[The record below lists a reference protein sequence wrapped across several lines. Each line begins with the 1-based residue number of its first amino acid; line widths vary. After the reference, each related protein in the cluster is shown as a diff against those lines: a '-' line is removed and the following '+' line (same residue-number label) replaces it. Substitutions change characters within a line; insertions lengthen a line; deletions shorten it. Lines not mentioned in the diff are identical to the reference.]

1 MNSME
6 TGPES
11 RVVSEERQGPRLSW
25 LPWVLGS
32 ALLAAV
38 VTAAVQVA
46 QEREFARLL
55 EDAQP
60 AWIGVAVVLQAATYL
75 AQAEVFRAAI
85 PRRAHVSL
93 TRGWLYELSLT
104 KLFLDQAL
112 PSAGVSSTVV
122 IAKALESRG
131 ASRAAATACAMI
143 NIASYHAAYVVAL
156 LAALAITVALRETSW
171 ILVSLSVAFIAFA
184 SAMTIGVTVLAGR
197 RARPGSIVTRVP
209 GTKGVV
215 RFLQDSD
222 GALVR
227 DRRILGTTTA
237 WQLAIVLLDAATMSV
252 CIRALGAHAPADAVF
267 ASFMIA
273 SLVRTMGVVP
283 GGLGTYEA
291 TSVATLHLVGMS
303 VSAALSAT
311 LIFRGLSFWIPMLP
325 GLWSSR
331 RIVRAVS

>member
-1 MNSME
+1 MNGMDA
-6 TGPES
+6 GPES
-11 RVVSEERQGPRLSW
+11 GVVSDQRLVPGLSW

-32 ALLAAV
+32 ALLGAV
-38 VTAAVQVA
+38 VAAAA
-46 QEREFARLL
+46 QLAEEREFARLV
-55 EDAQP
+55 EEAQP
-60 AWIGVAVVLQAATYL
+60 EWLLVAAVCQAVTYL

-85 PRRAHVSL
+85 PRQAHASL
-93 TRGWLYELSLT
+93 RRGWLYELSLT

-122 IAKALESRG
+122 IVKALESRRVLRG
-131 ASRAAATACAMI
+131 TAAACAMI

-156 LAALAITVALRETSW
+156 LVAVAITVMFRETSW

-184 SAMTIGVTVLAGR
+184 SAMTVGVAGLAGR
-197 RARPGSIVTRVP
+197 RARPGSLVTRVP
-209 GTKGVV
+209 GIKGVV
-215 RFLQDSD
+215 KLLQDSD

-227 DRRILGTTTA
+227 DRRILGTATA
-237 WQLAIVLLDAATMSV
+237 WQLAIVLLDAATMFV
-252 CIRALGAHAPADAVF
+252 CIRAVGAHAPADAVF

-291 TSVATLHLVGMS
+291 TSVATLHLIGID

-331 RIVRAVS
+331 RISRPAS

>member
-6 TGPES
+6 PGPGS
-11 RVVSEERQGPRLSW
+11 GVVSNQQQGPRLTW

-38 VTAAVQVA
+38 VAAAA
-46 QEREFARLL
+46 QLAEEREFARLVD
-55 EDAQP
+55 EAQP
-60 AWIGVAVVLQAATYL
+60 EWLLVAVVFQAATYL

-85 PRRAHVSL
+85 PREAHASL
-93 TRGWLYELSLT
+93 RRGWLYELSLT

-112 PSAGVSSTVV
+112 PSAGLSSTVV
-122 IAKALESRG
+122 IVNALESRRV
-131 ASRAAATACAMI
+131 SRGAATACAMI
-143 NIASYHAAYVVAL
+143 NIASYHAAYVIAL
-156 LAALAITVALRETSW
+156 VLAVAITVVLRETSW
-171 ILVSLSVAFIAFA
+171 ILVSVSVAFIAFA
-184 SAMTIGVTVLAGR
+184 TAMTVGITLLAGR
-197 RARPGSIVTRVP
+197 RVKSATIVTRVP
-209 GTKGVV
+209 GIKSVV
-215 RFLQDSD
+215 KFLQDSD

-227 DRRILGTTTA
+227 DRRILGTATA

-252 CIRALGAHAPADAVF
+252 CIRAIGAHAPADAVF

-291 TSVATLHLVGMS
+291 TSVATLHLIGID

-325 GLWSSR
+325 GLWSAR
-331 RIVRAVS
+331 RISRPAS

>member
-1 MNSME
+1 MMPNVDP
-6 TGPES
+6 TGD
-11 RVVSEERQGPRLSW
+11 RDGQQAPRLGW
-25 LPWVLGS
+25 LQWVLGS

-38 VTAAVQVA
+38 VAAAA
-46 QEREFARLL
+46 QLADEREFARLV

-60 AWIGVAVVLQAATYL
+60 EWLVLAVVLQAATYL

-85 PRRAHVSL
+85 PRDAHASL
-93 TRGWLYELSLT
+93 TRAWLYELSLT

-112 PSAGVSSTVV
+112 PTAGLSSTVV
-122 IAKALESRG
+122 IVKALERRG
-131 ASRAAATACAMI
+131 TSRAAAAACAMI

-156 LAALAITVALRETSW
+156 LIAVAITVVLRETSW

-184 SAMTIGVTVLAGR
+184 TAMTAGIALLAGR
-197 RARPGSIVTRVP
+197 RTRPGSLVTRVP
-209 GTKGVV
+209 GIKGVV
-215 RFLQDSD
+215 RFLQDAD

-227 DRRILGTTTA
+227 DRRILGTATL

-252 CIRALGAHAPADAVF
+252 CIHAIGAHAPADAVF

-291 TSVATLHLVGMS
+291 TSVAMLHLVGIN

-331 RIVRAVS
+331 RISRRLP